1 MVGFVTQTWYQLIF
15 HFCRRSLNQIH
26 IWTDIM
32 QKKFN
37 IKLIPCTQNSA
48 DVMFYFPVLDT
59 RDPKC
64 NGVFSI
70 SQWKELST
78 YCWNFS
84 NCWNFDYFRPEGNY
98 CWDLYFTEREREKY
112 SQNFVISLLVAM
124 VVPVLVSV
132 SLRLW
137 NLLCSWMYL
146 LLSYSA
152 LPGHHE
158 HVRQLGT
165 MGASQ

>member
-1 MVGFVTQTWYQLIF
+1 MECLVSVNEKNYLPIVETFLIVEILII
-15 HFCRRSLNQIH
+15 SA
-26 IWTDIM
+26 
-32 QKKFN
+32 QKE
-37 IKLIPCTQNSA
+37 ITVEICTLQ
-48 DVMFYFPVLDT
+48 
-59 RDPKC
+59 R
-64 NGVFSI
+64 
-70 SQWKELST
+70 E
-78 YCWNFS
+78 
-84 NCWNFDYFRPEGNY
+84 R
-98 CWDLYFTEREREKY
+98 EREREKY